1 MLNMLDNETQTTLNI
16 IPKNDLKKFLKKAF
30 QHIFYLKIIMFLIFI
45 ILVDYKFYSEQ
56 QLFGVIFIILFNI
69 AFVQNMMNNL
79 SSLINTETKLK
90 LD

>member
-1 MLNMLDNETQTTLNI
+1 MLDNDTQTTLNI

-45 ILVDYKFYSEQ
+45 ILVDYKLYSEQ

-90 LD
+90 ID